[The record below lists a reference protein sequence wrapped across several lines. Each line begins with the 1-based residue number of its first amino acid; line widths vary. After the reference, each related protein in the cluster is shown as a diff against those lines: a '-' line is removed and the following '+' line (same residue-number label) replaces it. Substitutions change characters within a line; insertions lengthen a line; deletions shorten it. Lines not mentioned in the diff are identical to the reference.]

1 MFKSAKYSG
10 SFHLKAPPDMF
21 RGAPPLGRTASVII
35 PFGGGEQYLERLGH
49 CIRSV
54 RWQQQVD
61 HSNIEVLVVYLRR
74 ASAKEWAREMDRL
87 DELVSGK
94 NVQLLESQRE
104 YEHFPLCL
112 ARNIGARIARNET
125 LVFVDADAVLDPEF
139 LARSL
144 RQRGKLV
151 TCWFSYLPQSHAPIT
166 GAGCVRKLAPQGQIP
181 RAAYGG
187 GIVAPRKAVTAIR
200 GFDEVYD
207 RAWGADDNDMVD
219 RLIEH
224 GLEWYNMTMLERV
237 VNLHQFHP
245 SAVDESDPGT
255 IENRE
260 RYYNLSTVV
269 RNEEGWGRP

>member
-1 MFKSAKYSG
+1 
-10 SFHLKAPPDMF
+10 MF
-21 RGAPPLGRTASVII
+21 RGTPPIRRSASVII
-35 PFGGGEQYLERLGH
+35 PFGGGRDYLKRLSH

-61 HSNIEVLVVYLRR
+61 HKNIEVVLVYLHCW
-74 ASAKEWAREMDRL
+74 SSKGWSEEKDQL
-87 DELVSGK
+87 DALVDGK
-94 NVQLLESQRE
+94 NVTIVEAAKD

-112 ARNIGARIARNET
+112 ARNMGARVAQNET
-125 LVFVDADAVLDPEF
+125 LVFVDADTVLDPEF

-151 TCWFSYLPQSHAPIT
+151 TCWFSYLGKGHPPIT
-166 GAGCVRKLAPQGQIP
+166 GAGCVRKLASQGMIP

-187 GIVAPRKAVTAIR
+187 GIVAPRKAVRKLR
-200 GFDEVYD
+200 GFDEAYD

-219 RLIEH
+219 RLIGD

-245 SAVDESDPGT
+245 SVVNERDPGT
-255 IENRE
+255 VSNRA
-260 RYYNLSTVV
+260 RYYNLQTLV
-269 RNEEGWGRP
+269 RNDERWGQP